1 MKNTDEAISFYLKRL
16 KEYNENINIYS
27 QNAYEK
33 LAFHVEDSLNV
44 ADLITNQ
51 ALKVVDLG
59 SGAGFPSIIVAL
71 KNPQNQVLA
80 VEAKNKKCDFLKE
93 MKKELSL
100 ANFEVLSTDINQAL
114 PSLKS
119 DVFTAKAFKKIN
131 DLLPLFQKKAIFGK
145 KLIVP
150 ISKNQIEEIDKIY
163 LPQIEI
169 KLVKDSFYYLICKR

>member
-1 MKNTDEAISFYLKRL
+1 MRNITESIDRYLKKL
-16 KEYNENINIYS
+16 KEYNEGINIYS

-93 MKKELSL
+93 MKKELNL
-100 ANFEVLSTDINQAL
+100 ANFEVLATDINQAL
-114 PSLKS
+114 PSLKA
-119 DVFTAKAFKKIN
+119 DIFTAKAFKKIN
-131 DLLPLFQKKAIFGK
+131 DLLPLFQKKAVFGK

-150 ISKNQIEEIDKIY
+150 ISKNQIEEIDKTY

-169 KLVKDSFYYLICKR
+169 KEIKDFFYLIYKR